1 MSSNFFE
8 TERREWFYKPVMIC
22 DCMDPFDNS
31 EKSILHVC
39 VGVIMFQCG
48 IWSFLGLFFVWSF
61 IHAHVDRKSVVRM
74 NEALIHAHVMFQC
87 GIWSFLGLFFVWSCF
102 NGIHDN
108 KITGEP
114 IFGNGLP
121 KLGSGTTMWCTT
133 PIIWEI
139 ISSSLSQTYQSYI
152 LHTIVEIICRYHAY
166 MFTIIFWTYHGV
178 GPSGIIAVTICRLS
192 EFYTGM
198 VIINI
203 I

>member
-39 VGVIMFQCG
+39 VGVI
-48 IWSFLGLFFVWSF
+48 
-61 IHAHVDRKSVVRM
+61 
-74 NEALIHAHVMFQC
+74 MFQC